1 MSLKVIHIVFIACA
15 CIGLAF
21 LSFWCFTWFANRNPV
36 LAVAG
41 GSGAALALL
50 ALLLVERRVLAAMA
64 AVKEAGS

>member
-15 CIGLAF
+15 CAGLAF
-21 LSFWCFTWFANRNPV
+21 FSFWCFTHFANRNPV

-50 ALLLVERRVLAAMA
+50 ALLLVERRVLAA
-64 AVKEAGS
+64 VKEVG